1 MTENCPRIR
10 STGWPRCRKPAARFC
25 SHTIKLITPTAATL
39 PLGRCRT
46 TKDLRK
52 VCPTR
57 FDPRGTEGSNL
68 LSSAGESRTDR
79 AKLGQ
84 FGRRFWAMAARWN
97 SSRAPNGP
105 RSPQPVEP
113 QNAFEVH
120 EHHLDLFSLIAR
132 GLVGIGLGDLA
143 SEVAR
148 PFVDRAQHLAAGA
161 LA

>member
-1 MTENCPRIR
+1 
-10 STGWPRCRKPAARFC
+10 
-25 SHTIKLITPTAATL
+25 
-39 PLGRCRT
+39 
-46 TKDLRK
+46 
-52 VCPTR
+52 
-57 FDPRGTEGSNL
+57 
-68 LSSAGESRTDR
+68 
-79 AKLGQ
+79 
-84 FGRRFWAMAARWN
+84 MAARWN